1 MKLTIL
7 GDTSYGSCCVDE
19 IAAEHVDADA
29 VVHYGRA
36 CLSPTARLPVL
47 HIFTRMELDHEV
59 VMDFIRRHFPD
70 MDAKVILTADV
81 SYAHHV
87 RPISQLLESAGYTN
101 KFAASIIHDPSSS
114 IPNRTVPDAVKA
126 DLELV
131 RVAPGPHLGPTDFS
145 PADTDISHVEHQ
157 DLPHGL
163 GYPIIHSHRPTNANA
178 PPPALRPRDLSND
191 HINLGHPDQHAL
203 RQELPINPH
212 PHPAPDRRS
221 RQEILPPGRGQTQR
235 GQDRQFLRDWRL
247 GRHRLLGEQ
256 PDRLQ
261 GVLQADNHAVR
272 VGVGAQEGR

>member
-1 MKLTIL
+1 MTQDLTTAPVLSTPETHVLSEDLPELSRHPAENLSDDQIWNRYEISRTIEEIKQHRWRRIALQFPDHMLPHSARVYQFLARGLEAPSRSSVNDDSPAQDGITTPPASDLSQLSIQDTKPVKLTIL

-126 DLELV
+126 D
-131 RVAPGPHLGPTDFS
+131 
-145 PADTDISHVEHQ
+145 
-157 DLPHGL
+157 
-163 GYPIIHSHRPTNANA
+163 
-178 PPPALRPRDLSND
+178 PRACPS
-191 HINLGHPDQHAL
+191 GTWST
-203 RQELPINPH
+203 
-212 PHPAPDRRS
+212 S
-221 RQEILPPGRGQTQR
+221 RT
-235 GQDRQFLRDWRL
+235 
-247 GRHRLLGEQ
+247 HRLLSC
-256 PDRLQ
+256 
-261 GVLQADNHAVR
+261 
-272 VGVGAQEGR
+272 